1 MHSKRKRDNSACSA
15 DEIWT
20 VYKEKIIKGSKHIN
34 ELSRV
39 YVKYHQEYSP
49 RMEDAGEL
57 AIWPSLEQ
65 VGLGECQKSLPVC
78 VSMHLRSILLVSYI
92 SLAIFGFCAR
102 SFMSLN

>member
-20 VYKEKIIKGSKHIN
+20 VYKEKKIIKESKHIN

-39 YVKYHQEYSP
+39 YVKYDQEYSP

-78 VSMHLRSILLVSYI
+78 FYAFEIHTACQLHFSGY
-92 SLAIFGFCAR
+92 F
-102 SFMSLN
+102 